1 MTSVKGTW
9 KESISVLEGSLES
22 VKGTWKGVGDTLHC
36 NNVDI
41 EYKQF
46 DLVRRITVV

>member
-41 EYKQF
+41 
-46 DLVRRITVV
+46 